1 MNVFIFNNLNLD
13 NGIFI
18 SDKSFK
24 KININ
29 ELSTSENTLFVV
41 PNELLQFIEFRHD
54 LKNNQNIHASILNSM
69 STLNNDAEDS
79 VVLNSSNK
87 YNFFISNKSNQETIK
102 KLFSN
107 FNTRIS
113 ITSDLLFFKEVIKQN
128 CSYQNNVFL
137 IESEEAV
144 KLSTKSFNL
153 LDDAIKI
160 KSLTDLDL
168 KNIKD
173 TNYTIYQL
181 NTFNL
186 YSIFNFKN
194 SLKPALVALFLVF
207 SFYVTALLNINSNY
221 SQINKMSTTLESIYS
236 SIYPAENIT
245 DIHQQIDIKLNN
257 LNNAEATDLS
267 KTINLLKNLS
277 ESINIVEAEFSQGN
291 LQIKCLFKNDAEE
304 SIFVNQ
310 QNRLNFNFTIVNS
323 KDTQIGKITTF
334 SYEL

>member
-18 SDKSFK
+18 SDKTLK

-41 PNELLQFIEFRHD
+41 PNELLQFIEFKHD
-54 LKNNQNIHASILNSM
+54 LKNNRNIHASILNSM

-79 VVLNSSNK
+79 IVLNSSNE
-87 YNFFISNKSNQETIK
+87 YNFFISNKSNQETIQR
-102 KLFSN
+102 LFSH

-113 ITSDLLFFKEVIKQN
+113 ITSDLLFFKEVIKQD
-128 CSYQNNVFL
+128 CSYQNNVYL

-153 LDDAIKI
+153 LDDEMKI

-168 KNIKD
+168 EKIKD

-277 ESINIVEAEFSQGN
+277 ESINIVEAEFSQGD

-310 QNRLNFNFTIVNS
+310 QNRLNYAFTIVNS
-323 KDTQIGKITTF
+323 KVTQIGKITTF

>member
-18 SDKSFK
+18 SDKTLK

-41 PNELLQFIEFRHD
+41 PNELLQFIEFKHD
-54 LKNNQNIHASILNSM
+54 LKNNQNIHASILNSL
-69 STLNNDAEDS
+69 STLNNDAEDLI
-79 VVLNSSNK
+79 VLNSSNK
-87 YNFFISNKSNQETIK
+87 YNFFISNKSNQETIQR
-102 KLFSN
+102 LFSH

-113 ITSDLLFFKEVIKQN
+113 ITSDLLFFKEVIKQD
-128 CSYQNNVFL
+128 CSYQNNVYL

-153 LDDAIKI
+153 LDDAMKI

-168 KNIKD
+168 KKIKD

-194 SLKPALVALFLVF
+194 SLKPALVVLFLVF
-207 SFYVTALLNINSNY
+207 TFYVTALLNINSNY
-221 SQINKMSTTLESIYS
+221 SQINKMNTTLQSIYS

-245 DIHQQIDIKLNN
+245 DIYQQIDIKLNN
-257 LNNAEATDLS
+257 LNNAKATDLS

-277 ESINIVEAEFSQGN
+277 ESTNIVEAEFSQGD

-310 QNRLNFNFTIVNS
+310 QNRLNYAFTIVNS
-323 KDTQIGKITTF
+323 KVTQIGKITTF

>member
-41 PNELLQFIEFRHD
+41 PNELLQFIEFKHD

-87 YNFFISNKSNQETIK
+87 YNFFISNKSNQETIQR
-102 KLFSN
+102 LFSH

-310 QNRLNFNFTIVNS
+310 QNRLNFDFTIVNS
-323 KDTQIGKITTF
+323 KATQIGKITTF

>member
-29 ELSTSENTLFVV
+29 ELSTTENTLFVV
-41 PNELLQFIEFRHD
+41 PNELLQFIEFKHD

-102 KLFSN
+102 KLFSH

-128 CSYQNNVFL
+128 CSYQNNVYL

-194 SLKPALVALFLVF
+194 SLKPALGVLFLVF
-207 SFYVTALLNINSNY
+207 TLYVTAIININSNY
-221 SQINKMSTTLESIYS
+221 SQINKMNTTLQSIYS

-245 DIHQQIDIKLNN
+245 DIYQQIDIKLNN

-277 ESINIVEAEFSQGN
+277 ESINIVEAEFSQGD

-310 QNRLNFNFTIVNS
+310 QNRLNFDFTIVNS
-323 KDTQIGKITTF
+323 KVTQIGKITTF

>member
-18 SDKSFK
+18 SDKTLK

-29 ELSTSENTLFVV
+29 ELSTTENTLFVV
-41 PNELLQFIEFRHD
+41 PNELLQFIEFKHD
-54 LKNNQNIHASILNSM
+54 LKNNENIHASILNSL
-69 STLNNDAEDS
+69 STLNNDAEDLI
-79 VVLNSSNK
+79 VLNSSNK
-87 YNFFISNKSNQETIK
+87 YNFFISSKSYQETIK
-102 KLFSN
+102 RLFSH

-128 CSYQNNVFL
+128 CSYQNNVYL

-153 LDDAIKI
+153 LDDAMKI

-168 KNIKD
+168 KKIKD

-194 SLKPALVALFLVF
+194 SLKPALAVLFLIF
-207 SFYVTALLNINSNY
+207 TFYVTALLNINSNY

-277 ESINIVEAEFSQGN
+277 ESINIVEAEYSQGD

>member
-18 SDKSFK
+18 SDKTLK

-41 PNELLQFIEFRHD
+41 PNELLQFIEFKHD
-54 LKNNQNIHASILNSM
+54 LKNNQNIHASILNSL
-69 STLNNDAEDS
+69 STLNNDADDLI
-79 VVLNSSNK
+79 VLNSSNK
-87 YNFFISNKSNQETIK
+87 YNFFISNKSNQETIQR
-102 KLFSN
+102 LFSH

-113 ITSDLLFFKEVIKQN
+113 ITSDLLFFKEVIKQD
-128 CSYQNNVFL
+128 CSYQNNVYL

-153 LDDAIKI
+153 LDDAMKI

-168 KNIKD
+168 KKIKD

-194 SLKPALVALFLVF
+194 SLKPALVVLFLVF
-207 SFYVTALLNINSNY
+207 TFYVTALLNINSNY
-221 SQINKMSTTLESIYS
+221 SQINKMNTTLQSIYS

-245 DIHQQIDIKLNN
+245 DIYQQIDIKLNN

-277 ESINIVEAEFSQGN
+277 ESINIVEAEFSQGD

-310 QNRLNFNFTIVNS
+310 QNRLNYAFTIVNS
-323 KDTQIGKITTF
+323 KVTQTGKITTF
-334 SYEL
+334 SY